1 MLEEVRFEVDKEVP
15 AQTDI
20 HLDDVGILIGISWE
34 FDVNDHEENYG
45 AGLCSVIYSKHLYFS
60 HNMF

>member
-20 HLDDVGILIGISWE
+20 YLDDVGRHGERL
-34 FDVNDHEENYG
+34 
-45 AGLCSVIYSKHLYFS
+45 KRR
-60 HNMF
+60 